1 MLTLLSRLAVRVA
14 VRRFADVL
22 VAAAVRLGGLRAAV
36 ALLLLLPAVA
46 EAQEERADWL
56 DIELGKSVVLTTPRV
71 PTAIAITDPAVAVA
85 VTLGAANKIQVQGV
99 SIGTTDLVVQY
110 GPGVLPTIYEITVH
124 RDLSD
129 LVRRIDSIVEGE
141 PPRVYPLGERIV
153 VEGPVDD
160 LDTLEQVAL
169 VARIYDETFVNLMEV
184 RGDHQVQLEV
194 LFAEVSRT
202 AARELGLNI
211 LYGDQVFGAG
221 LIGPV
226 SGAVQFANQQMFDT
240 FRSTAED
247 GFVGSPVI
255 GGMSIGGYSQEFKV
269 AGVIGALDDYKVGKI
284 LAQPTLLA
292 LSGQKSE
299 FLAGGEIPIP
309 TPQGG
314 GAGTTITIT
323 YKEYGVKL
331 WFIPTVL
338 ASDVIDVQMYV
349 EISEPD
355 FSVATRVAGFDV
367 PGFISRKGQ
376 THLRLEN
383 GMTFAVAGLLT
394 ENTTYS
400 RIGVPGLGR
409 LPLVGAFFRVVRH
422 VREEQEV
429 VIYVT
434 PRLVRPLAP
443 GEVPAAP
450 GTTENNNPSDFELYI
465 LGMDHRPNSRT
476 GTATGAVGLQR

>member
-1 MLTLLSRLAVRVA
+1 MLTLLFRLAA
-14 VRRFADVL
+14 KIPL
-22 VAAAVRLGGLRAAV
+22 VAAV
-36 ALLLLLPAVA
+36 LLLLPAVA
-46 EAQEERADWL
+46 SAQEERADWL

-169 VARIYDETFVNLMEV
+169 VARIYDENFVNLMQV

-247 GFVGSPVI
+247 GFVGTPVI

-314 GAGTTITIT
+314 GAGTTITIVF
-323 YKEYGVKL
+323 KEYGVKL
-331 WFIPTVL
+331 WFIPTV
-338 ASDVIDVQMYV
+338 
-349 EISEPD
+349 
-355 FSVATRVAGFDV
+355 
-367 PGFISRKGQ
+367 
-376 THLRLEN
+376 
-383 GMTFAVAGLLT
+383 
-394 ENTTYS
+394 
-400 RIGVPGLGR
+400 
-409 LPLVGAFFRVVRH
+409 
-422 VREEQEV
+422 
-429 VIYVT
+429 
-434 PRLVRPLAP
+434 
-443 GEVPAAP
+443 
-450 GTTENNNPSDFELYI
+450 
-465 LGMDHRPNSRT
+465 
-476 GTATGAVGLQR
+476 